1 MQETYQ
7 LKFLKNVICKNKIR
21 TLSEHKNSLELWQ
34 ISNILSLLVK
44 KNNSIGFLEM
54 VEDLMTDLM

>member
-21 TLSEHKNSLELWQ
+21 ALSEHKNSLELWQ
-34 ISNILSLLVK
+34 ISNILSLLE
-44 KNNSIGFLEM
+44 KNI
-54 VEDLMTDLM
+54 